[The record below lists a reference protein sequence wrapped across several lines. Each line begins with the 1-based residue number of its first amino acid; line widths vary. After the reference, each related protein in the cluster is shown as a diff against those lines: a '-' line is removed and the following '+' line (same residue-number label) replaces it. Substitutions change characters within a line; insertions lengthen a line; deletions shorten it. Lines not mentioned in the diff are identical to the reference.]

1 MKCIVLWKIKPVP
14 KHTHLSLHN
23 HMEASWDAVIPA
35 VLLLARASPVAQKVK
50 NPPAMWEAWVGTI
63 PWRRAWQPTPVFFP
77 GESPWTEEP
86 GGLQS
91 KGSQRVRQTERLNM
105 TIGKTSAFPFEF
117 VSKSLWQ
124 DVSDG
129 KFLVLWRHFLFLCL
143 KGQEII
149 WNKSMWW
156 SVVGRGWQPAHL
168 ALLFWGENVSWV

>member
-1 MKCIVLWKIKPVP
+1 M
-14 KHTHLSLHN
+14 
-23 HMEASWDAVIPA
+23 
-35 VLLLARASPVAQKVK
+35 AQKVK

-129 KFLVLWRHFLFLCL
+129 KFLVL
-143 KGQEII
+143 
-149 WNKSMWW
+149 
-156 SVVGRGWQPAHL
+156 
-168 ALLFWGENVSWV
+168 